1 MRGKRR
7 GRNNRNHCQLSTT
20 HYFLRGKRMKL
31 RAARFVCCAA
41 ALGAAQVFAQTK
53 DNTAVCHT
61 PAETKA
67 ATTPARLMEGYGKVH
82 MPITT
87 KSEEAQRFFNQG
99 LALLHSF
106 WAYEADRSFEYAAQL
121 DPECAMAQWGIAM
134 AAVNEKRRD
143 EAIKRAKE
151 LAAKASE
158 RERLYIAAVE
168 ARYQG
173 ERAAIQNNGFLGST
187 EPYQKALRKIVA
199 FYQDDLE
206 AKLFLA
212 LALMSGYERDGAPKP
227 GTVEAIALLQ
237 VVLAKAP
244 NHLAANHY
252 MIHATESGRRAIDGA
267 SAADVY
273 GSLAPK
279 VGHAV
284 HMPGHTYV
292 HIDRWDDA
300 AKAFE
305 SSAEVDRA
313 YIRDNKETTD
323 HAAGPYGHNI
333 HFLTMVYGYQGR
345 YRDAVRVSRELLD
358 ATKAPEERKSR
369 AAFEGRLSTLRALV
383 RFEKYDEILNGKSL
397 PDDGEFEVLKAWRYY
412 AQALANIGRLDLAAA
427 RSQLDTLE
435 REIAW
440 LKEKF
445 GKAKDL
451 PQAGRQRQQLR
462 ALAVAPIELKAR
474 LAAREVNLTPL
485 VRSINVPGSGS
496 PAEQAKKEDE
506 AISLLRAGIEEE
518 IKLGYSEPPLYPNP
532 MEEVAGKVCLELK
545 RWKEAEEF
553 FAAALE
559 RDPGSGRAHFGLMQ
573 AQQALGKDAEA
584 RKSYA
589 KFLKAWAKADAD
601 LPEMKRAKEMATT
614 YSASVKN

>member
-1 MRGKRR
+1 
-7 GRNNRNHCQLSTT
+7 
-20 HYFLRGKRMKL
+20 MKL
-31 RAARFVCCAA
+31 RTAILACC
-41 ALGAAQVFAQTK
+41 GAAVLVAQVLAQTK
-53 DNTAVCHT
+53 ETRQDNTAVCHT
-61 PAETKA
+61 PTATKA
-67 ATTPARLMEGYGKVH
+67 ATMPARLVDGYGKVH
-82 MPITT
+82 MPIAT
-87 KSEEAQRFFNQG
+87 KSEEAQRFFDQG

-106 WAYEADRSFEYAAQL
+106 WSYEADRSFERAAQL

-143 EAIKRAKE
+143 EAVKRAKE

-158 RERLYIAAVE
+158 RERLYIEAVE

-173 ERAAIQNNGFLGST
+173 ERTTIQNNGFLGAS
-187 EPYQKALRKIVA
+187 EAYQKAMRKIVA
-199 FYQDDLE
+199 FYPDDLE

-237 VVLAKAP
+237 VALAKDP
-244 NHLAANHY
+244 KHLAAHHY
-252 MIHATESGRRAIDGA
+252 IIHATESGKRAIDGA
-267 SAADVY
+267 PSADVY

-300 AKAFE
+300 ARAFE
-305 SSAEVDRA
+305 GSAEVDRA

-323 HAAGPYGHNI
+323 HAAGPYGHNV
-333 HFLTMVYGYQGR
+333 HFLATVYGYQGR
-345 YRDAVRVSRELLD
+345 YRDAVRAGQELLD
-358 ATKAPEERKSR
+358 ATKAPDEQKSR
-369 AAFEGRLSTLRALV
+369 AALEGRISMLRSLV
-383 RFEKYDEILNGKSL
+383 RFEKYDEVLNGKSL
-397 PDDGEFEVLKAWRYY
+397 PDEGAFEVLKGWRYY
-412 AQALANIGRLDLAAA
+412 ALGLAKIGKGDVAATRA
-427 RSQLDTLE
+427 QIETLE

-462 ALAVAPIELKAR
+462 ALAVAPIELQAR
-474 LAAREVNLTPL
+474 ILARE
-485 VRSINVPGSGS
+485 GK
-496 PAEQAKKEDE
+496 AAE
-506 AISLLRAGIEEE
+506 AIAKLREGVEEE

-532 MEEVAGKVCLELK
+532 MEEVAGKICLELK

-553 FAAALE
+553 FRAALE
-559 RDPGSGRAHFGLMQ
+559 RDPGSGRAYFGLMR

-584 RKSYA
+584 RGSYA
-589 KFLKAWAKADAD
+589 KFVKAWTKADAD
-601 LPEMKRAKEMATT
+601 LPEMRHAKELAGT
-614 YSASVKN
+614 YSASGGN

>member
-1 MRGKRR
+1 
-7 GRNNRNHCQLSTT
+7 
-20 HYFLRGKRMKL
+20 MKL
-31 RAARFVCCAA
+31 RTAIFAFC
-41 ALGAAQVFAQTK
+41 GAAVIVAQVLAQTK
-53 DNTAVCHT
+53 ETRQDNTAVCHT
-61 PAETKA
+61 PTATKA
-67 ATTPARLMEGYGKVH
+67 STTPARLVEGYGKVH
-82 MPITT
+82 MPIST
-87 KSEEAQRFFNQG
+87 KSEEAQRFFDQG
-99 LALLHSF
+99 LALIHSF
-106 WAYEADRSFEYAAQL
+106 WSYEADRSFERAAQL

-143 EAIKRAKE
+143 EAVKRAKE

-158 RERLYIAAVE
+158 RERLYIDAVE

-173 ERAAIQNNGFLGST
+173 ERTTIQNNGFLGAS
-187 EPYQKALRKIVA
+187 EAYQKALRKIVA
-199 FYQDDLE
+199 FYPEDLE

-237 VVLAKAP
+237 VALAKDP
-244 NHLAANHY
+244 KHLAAHHY
-252 MIHATESGRRAIDGA
+252 MIHATESGKRAIDGA
-267 SAADVY
+267 PSADVY

-305 SSAEVDRA
+305 GSAEVDRA

-323 HAAGPYGHNI
+323 HAAGPYGHNV
-333 HFLTMVYGYQGR
+333 HFLATVYGYQGR
-345 YRDAVRVSRELLD
+345 YRDAVRASQELLD
-358 ATKAPEERKSR
+358 ATKVPDEQKSR
-369 AAFEGRLSTLRALV
+369 AALEGRISMLRTLV
-383 RFEKYDEILNGKSL
+383 RFEKYDEVLNDKSL
-397 PDDGEFEVLKAWRYY
+397 PDEGAFEVLKGWRYY
-412 AQALANIGRLDLAAA
+412 ALGLAKIGKGDVAATRA
-427 RSQLDTLE
+427 QIETLE

-462 ALAVAPIELKAR
+462 ALAVAPIELQAR
-474 LAAREVNLTPL
+474 ILARE
-485 VRSINVPGSGS
+485 GK
-496 PAEQAKKEDE
+496 AAE
-506 AISLLRAGIEEE
+506 AIAKLREGVEEE

-545 RWKEAEEF
+545 QWKEAEEF
-553 FAAALE
+553 FRAALE
-559 RDPGSGRAHFGLMQ
+559 RDPGSGRAYFGLMR

-584 RKSYA
+584 RGSYA
-589 KFLKAWAKADAD
+589 KFVKAWTKADAD
-601 LPEMKRAKEMATT
+601 LPEMRHAKELAGT
-614 YSASVKN
+614 YSASGGN

>member
-1 MRGKRR
+1 
-7 GRNNRNHCQLSTT
+7 
-20 HYFLRGKRMKL
+20 MKL
-31 RAARFVCCAA
+31 RTAILACC
-41 ALGAAQVFAQTK
+41 GAAVVVAQVLAQTK
-53 DNTAVCHT
+53 ETRQDNTAVCHT
-61 PAETKA
+61 PTATKA
-67 ATTPARLMEGYGKVH
+67 ATTPARLVDGYGKVH
-82 MPITT
+82 MPIAT
-87 KSEEAQRFFNQG
+87 KSEEAQRFFDQG

-106 WAYEADRSFEYAAQL
+106 WAYEADRSFERAAQI

-143 EAIKRAKE
+143 EAVKRAKE

-158 RERLYIAAVE
+158 RERLYIEAVE

-173 ERAAIQNNGFLGST
+173 ERTTIQNNGFLGAS
-187 EPYQKALRKIVA
+187 EAYQKAMRKIVA
-199 FYQDDLE
+199 FYPDDLE

-237 VVLAKAP
+237 VTLAKDP
-244 NHLAANHY
+244 KHLAAHHY
-252 MIHATESGRRAIDGA
+252 LIHATESGKRAIDGA
-267 SAADVY
+267 PSADVY

-300 AKAFE
+300 ARAFE
-305 SSAEVDRA
+305 GSAEVDRA

-323 HAAGPYGHNI
+323 HAAGPYGHNV
-333 HFLTMVYGYQGR
+333 HFLATVYGYQGR
-345 YRDAVRVSRELLD
+345 YRDAVRASQELLD
-358 ATKAPEERKSR
+358 ATKAPDEQKSR
-369 AAFEGRLSTLRALV
+369 AALEGRISMLRALV
-383 RFEKYDEILNGKSL
+383 RFEKYDEVLNGKSL
-397 PDDGEFEVLKAWRYY
+397 PDEGAFEVLKGWRYY
-412 AQALANIGRLDLAAA
+412 AHALAKIGKGDVAATRA
-427 RSQLDTLE
+427 QIETLE

-440 LKEKF
+440 LKDKF

-462 ALAVAPIELKAR
+462 ALAVAPIELQAR
-474 LAAREVNLTPL
+474 ILARE
-485 VRSINVPGSGS
+485 GK
-496 PAEQAKKEDE
+496 AAE
-506 AISLLRAGIEEE
+506 AIAKLREGVEEE

-545 RWKEAEEF
+545 QWKEAEEF
-553 FAAALE
+553 FRAALE
-559 RDPGSGRAHFGLMQ
+559 RDPGSGRAYFGLMR

-584 RKSYA
+584 RGSYA
-589 KFLKAWAKADAD
+589 KFVKAWAKADAD
-601 LPEMKRAKEMATT
+601 LPEMRHAKELAGT
-614 YSASVKN
+614 YSASGGN

>member
-1 MRGKRR
+1 
-7 GRNNRNHCQLSTT
+7 
-20 HYFLRGKRMKL
+20 MKPRIAIL
-31 RAARFVCCAA
+31 ACCCAA
-41 ALGAAQVFAQTK
+41 VVVAQVLAQTK
-53 DNTAVCHT
+53 EARQDNTAVCHT
-61 PAETKA
+61 PTATKA
-67 ATTPARLMEGYGKVH
+67 ATTPARLVDGYGKLH
-82 MPITT
+82 MPIAT
-87 KSEEAQRFFNQG
+87 KSEEAQQFFDQG

-106 WAYEADRSFEYAAQL
+106 WFYEADRSFERAAQL

-158 RERLYIAAVE
+158 RERLYIDAVE
-168 ARYQG
+168 SRYQG
-173 ERAAIQNNGFLGST
+173 ERATIQNNGFLGAS

-199 FYQDDLE
+199 FYPDDLE

-237 VVLAKAP
+237 VAQAKDP
-244 NHLAANHY
+244 KHLAAHHY
-252 MIHATESGRRAIDGA
+252 MIHATESGKRAIDGA
-267 SAADVY
+267 PSADVY
-273 GSLAPK
+273 SSLAPK

-305 SSAEVDRA
+305 GSAEADRA
-313 YIRDNKETTD
+313 YIRENKETTD
-323 HAAGPYGHNI
+323 HAAGPYGHNV
-333 HFLTMVYGYQGR
+333 HFLATVYGYQGR
-345 YRDAVRVSRELLD
+345 YRDAVRASQELLD
-358 ATKAPEERKSR
+358 ATKAPDEQKSR
-369 AAFEGRLSTLRALV
+369 AALEGRISMLRTLA

-397 PDDGEFEVLKAWRYY
+397 PDEGGFEVFKAWRYY
-412 AQALANIGRLDLAAA
+412 AAGLAKIGKGDVASTRA
-427 RSQLDTLE
+427 QIEILE

-462 ALAVAPIELKAR
+462 ALAVAPLELQAR
-474 LAAREVNLTPL
+474 LLARE
-485 VRSINVPGSGS
+485 GK
-496 PAEQAKKEDE
+496 ADE
-506 AISLLRAGIEEE
+506 AIAKLRECVEEE
-518 IKLGYSEPPLYPNP
+518 IKLGYSEPPLYPIP
-532 MEEVAGKVCLELK
+532 MEEAAGKVCLELK

-553 FAAALE
+553 FRAALE
-559 RDPGSGRAHFGLMQ
+559 RDPGSGRAYFGLMR
-573 AQQALGKDAEA
+573 AQQSLGKDAEA
-584 RKSYA
+584 RDSYM
-589 KFLKAWAKADAD
+589 KFVKAWAKADAD
-601 LPEMKRAKEMATT
+601 LPEMRHAKELTGI
-614 YSASVKN
+614 YGASGGN

>member
-1 MRGKRR
+1 
-7 GRNNRNHCQLSTT
+7 
-20 HYFLRGKRMKL
+20 MKL
-31 RAARFVCCAA
+31 RAAIFAGCVAA
-41 ALGAAQVFAQTK
+41 MGAAQVFAQTK

-61 PAETKA
+61 PTETMA
-67 ATTPARLMEGYGKVH
+67 ATTPARLMEDYGKVH
-82 MPITT
+82 MPISA

-106 WAYEADRSFEYAAQL
+106 WAYEADRSFERAAQL

-143 EAIKRAKE
+143 YAIKRAKE
-151 LAAKASE
+151 LAIKASE
-158 RERLYIAAVE
+158 RERLYIEAVE

-173 ERAAIQNNGFLGST
+173 ERATTQNNAFLGAS
-187 EPYQKALRKIVA
+187 EPYQKAMRKLVA
-199 FYQDDLE
+199 FHPDDLE

-237 VVLAKAP
+237 VALAKDP
-244 NHLAANHY
+244 KHLAAHHY
-252 MIHATESGRRAIDGA
+252 MIHATESGKRAIDGA
-267 SAADVY
+267 PSADIY

-305 SSAEVDRA
+305 SSAEVDRV

-323 HAAGPYGHNI
+323 HAGGPYGHNV
-333 HFLTMVYGYQGR
+333 HFLAMVYGYQGR
-345 YRDAVRVSRELLD
+345 YRDAARVSRELLD
-358 ATKAPEERKSR
+358 ATRAPEERKSR
-369 AAFEGRLSTLRALV
+369 AAFEGRFSTLRALV
-383 RFEKYDEILNGKSL
+383 RFEKYEEILDGKSL

-412 AQALANIGRLDLAAA
+412 AQALAKIGRLDLAAA
-427 RSQLDTLE
+427 RAQLDMLE

-462 ALAVAPIELKAR
+462 ALAIAPIELKAR
-474 LAAREVNLTPL
+474 LAAREATLTPL
-485 VRSINVPGSGS
+485 LQLTNVPGSGS
-496 PAEQAKKEDE
+496 PAERSKKQMKKEDE
-506 AISLLRAGIEEE
+506 AINLLREGIEEE
-518 IKLGYSEPPLYPNP
+518 IRLGYSEPPLYPNP
-532 MEEVAGKVCLELK
+532 MQEVSGKVCLELK

-559 RDPGSGRAHFGLMQ
+559 RDPGSGRAYFGLMQ

-589 KFLKAWAKADAD
+589 KFLKAWSKADAD
-601 LPEMKRAKEMATT
+601 LPEMRRAKELAGT
-614 YSASVKN
+614 YSESMEN

>member
-1 MRGKRR
+1 
-7 GRNNRNHCQLSTT
+7 
-20 HYFLRGKRMKL
+20 MKL
-31 RAARFVCCAA
+31 RAAILVCCVAT
-41 ALGAAQVFAQTK
+41 LGAAPAFAQTK
-53 DNTAVCHT
+53 EKPQDNNAVCHT
-61 PAETKA
+61 PTATKA
-67 ATTPARLMEGYGKVH
+67 ATTPASLVDGYGKVH
-82 MPITT
+82 MPIAT
-87 KSEEAQRFFNQG
+87 KSEEAQRFFDQG

-106 WAYEADRSFEYAAQL
+106 WSYEADRSFERAAQL

-143 EAIKRAKE
+143 EAVKRAKE
-151 LAAKASE
+151 LAPKASE
-158 RERLYIAAVE
+158 RERLYIEAVE

-173 ERAAIQNNGFLGST
+173 ERATIQNNGFLGAS
-187 EPYQKALRKIVA
+187 EPYQKAMRKIVA
-199 FYQDDLE
+199 FYPDDLE

-237 VVLAKAP
+237 VALAKDP
-244 NHLAANHY
+244 KHLAAHHY
-252 MIHATESGRRAIDGA
+252 MIHATESGKRAVDGA
-267 SAADVY
+267 TSADVY

-279 VGHAV
+279 IGHAV

-300 AKAFE
+300 ARAFE

-323 HAAGPYGHNI
+323 HAAGPYGHNV
-333 HFLTMVYGYQGR
+333 HFLATVYGYQGR
-345 YRDAVRVSRELLD
+345 YRDAARASQELLD
-358 ATKAPEERKSR
+358 ATKAPDEQKSR
-369 AAFEGRLSTLRALV
+369 TAIEGRISMLRALV

-397 PDDGEFEVLKAWRYY
+397 PDEGAFEVLKAWRYY
-412 AQALANIGRLDLAAA
+412 ALGLAKIGKGDVAAT
-427 RSQLDTLE
+427 RSQIETLE

-440 LKEKF
+440 MKEKF

-462 ALAVAPIELKAR
+462 ALAVAPLELQAR
-474 LAAREVNLTPL
+474 VFARE
-485 VRSINVPGSGS
+485 GK
-496 PAEQAKKEDE
+496 ADE
-506 AISLLRAGIEEE
+506 AVAKLREGVEEE

-553 FAAALE
+553 FRAAIE
-559 RDPGSGRAHFGLMQ
+559 RDPGSGRAYFGLMR

-584 RKSYA
+584 RDSYA
-589 KFLKAWAKADAD
+589 KFVKAWAKADAD
-601 LPEMKRAKEMATT
+601 LPEMRQAKELAGI
-614 YSASVKN
+614 YSASGGN

>member
-1 MRGKRR
+1 
-7 GRNNRNHCQLSTT
+7 
-20 HYFLRGKRMKL
+20 MKL
-31 RAARFVCCAA
+31 RAAILVYCVAT
-41 ALGAAQVFAQTK
+41 LGAAPAFAQTK
-53 DNTAVCHT
+53 EKPQDNTAVCHT
-61 PAETKA
+61 PTATKA
-67 ATTPARLMEGYGKVH
+67 ATTPARLVDGYGRIH
-82 MPITT
+82 MPIAT
-87 KSEEAQRFFNQG
+87 KSEEAQRFFDQG

-106 WAYEADRSFEYAAQL
+106 WSYEADRSFERAAQL

-143 EAIKRAKE
+143 EAVKRAKE

-158 RERLYIAAVE
+158 RERLYIDAVE

-173 ERAAIQNNGFLGST
+173 ERTTIQNNGFLGAS
-187 EPYQKALRKIVA
+187 EAYQKAMRKIVA
-199 FYQDDLE
+199 FYPDDLE

-237 VVLAKAP
+237 LALAKDP
-244 NHLAANHY
+244 KHLAAHHY
-252 MIHATESGRRAIDGA
+252 MIHATESGKRAIDGA
-267 SAADVY
+267 PSADVY

-300 AKAFE
+300 ARAFE
-305 SSAEVDRA
+305 GSAEVDRA

-323 HAAGPYGHNI
+323 HAAGPYGHNV
-333 HFLTMVYGYQGR
+333 HFLATVYGYQGR
-345 YRDAVRVSRELLD
+345 YRDAVRASQELLD
-358 ATKAPEERKSR
+358 ATKGADEQKSR
-369 AAFEGRLSTLRALV
+369 AALEGRISMLRALV
-383 RFEKYDEILNGKSL
+383 RFEKYDEVLNGKSL
-397 PDDGEFEVLKAWRYY
+397 PDEGAFEVLKGWRYY
-412 AQALANIGRLDLAAA
+412 ATGLAKIGKGDVAATRA
-427 RSQLDTLE
+427 QIETLE

-462 ALAVAPIELKAR
+462 ALAIAPIELQAR
-474 LAAREVNLTPL
+474 ILARE
-485 VRSINVPGSGS
+485 GK
-496 PAEQAKKEDE
+496 PAEAIAK
-506 AISLLRAGIEEE
+506 LREGVEEE
-518 IKLGYSEPPLYPNP
+518 IKLGYSEPPLYLNP

-553 FAAALE
+553 FRSALE
-559 RDPGSGRAHFGLMQ
+559 RDPGSGRAYFGLML
-573 AQQALGKDAEA
+573 AQQSLGKDAEA
-584 RKSYA
+584 RGSYA
-589 KFLKAWAKADAD
+589 KFVKAWAKADAD
-601 LPEMKRAKEMATT
+601 LPEMRQAKELAGT
-614 YSASVKN
+614 YSASGGN